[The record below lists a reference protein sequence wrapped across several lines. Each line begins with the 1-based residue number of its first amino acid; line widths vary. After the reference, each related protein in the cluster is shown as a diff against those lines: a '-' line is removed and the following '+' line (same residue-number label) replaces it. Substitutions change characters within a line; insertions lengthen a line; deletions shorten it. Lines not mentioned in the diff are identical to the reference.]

1 MHFVHD
7 IKINEDINFNNS
19 GLSQMRNRKVMLELI
34 LIRKIHFNMHDT

>member
-7 IKINEDINFNNS
+7 IKINEDIKVNNS
-19 GLSQMRNRKVMLELI
+19 GLSQRRNRKVMLELI